1 MKIIGIVLSI
11 FGLVLLALGFT
22 MRSKQ
27 NAFTHMEQEVIE
39 GNRGTTTAVG
49 AATGA
54 VAGGVLGASIGGVGV
69 ALCGTGVGIPAGAVM
84 LGLAAILGGGGAA
97 VGAAVG
103 TPDKTVSTPVVEM
116 VNAYSPMEYGIVLGI
131 GIVLLVAGFILVLK
145 SYAPVRNDL
154 PIVRG

>member
-1 MKIIGIVLSI
+1 MKTIGVVLVVL
-11 FGLVLLALGFT
+11 GLVLLALGFT

-27 NAFTHMEQEVIE
+27 NAFTHMEEEVIE

-54 VAGGVLGASIGGVGV
+54 VAGGVLGASIGGIGV
-69 ALCGTGVGIPAGAVM
+69 ALCGTGVGIPAGVVC
-84 LGLAAILGGGGAA
+84 LGLAALLGGGGAA

-103 TPDKTVSTPVVEM
+103 APDKTVSTPVVEM

-131 GIVLLVAGFILVLK
+131 GVFLLIGGIILCLK
-145 SYAPVRNDL
+145 SCAPVRNDL
-154 PIVRG
+154 PI

>member
-1 MKIIGIVLSI
+1 MKTIGIVLV
-11 FGLVLLALGFT
+11 FVGLVLLVLGFS

-39 GNRGTTTAVG
+39 GNRGTTAAVG

-54 VAGGVLGASIGGVGV
+54 VAGGLLGASVGGVGV

-84 LGLAAILGGGGAA
+84 LRLAALLGGGGAA
-97 VGAAVG
+97 VGVAVG

-116 VNAYSPMEYGIVLGI
+116 VNAYSPMEYGIVIGI
-131 GIVLLVAGFILVLK
+131 GVFLLVAGIILFLK
-145 SYAPVRNDL
+145 SHTPVRNDL
-154 PIVRG
+154 PI